1 MKKFLNGKWLIRDNE
16 GEFEFEGNVPGTV
29 QQDLVDLA
37 LIPHPYKGL
46 NEDIIIKLEP
56 KDWMYERTFEFDE
69 SLSEDEELDLVFEG
83 IDTLADI
90 YLNDIH
96 IGSTENMFL
105 QYRFDIK
112 DIVNTGKNKIKVVI
126 KSPINIPKAL
136 EKNYGVLGGPEESAR
151 GYIRKAQYSYGWD
164 WGARIA
170 TSGIWKSV
178 YIEKY
183 KKARLYGSTA
193 YLEDLT
199 GKVKIDGFIA
209 SNRVLDSEELFVDI
223 FVNGEKIIELP
234 VTKLYDEYKFSGVF
248 TLSDLKLWFP
258 RDLGT
263 PYLYDFSFVLKDK
276 NDEEL
281 YREDKRIG
289 LRTVRVIQEKDAEGR
304 TFIFEINGEK
314 IFVKGANWIP
324 SDNILTWLKDEDYEK
339 LIKMAYDANMNML
352 RIWGGGIYEREK
364 FYELC
369 DELGIMVWQDFMFA
383 CLEYPD
389 HLDWFRKLAN
399 EEVKM
404 MVRNLRHHPSIVLWC
419 GNNENNWGFD
429 EWGNMTRKVD
439 GYNLGNR
446 LYLLDFPKIC
456 AQEDP
461 SRMYWVS
468 SPYGGETANSPK
480 EGDRHVWNVWSMW
493 QDYENYLHDTGR
505 FISEFGFQGAP
516 HWKTVEF
523 FANEDERE
531 IFHPV
536 MIKHNKQIEGQERVM
551 RFING
556 RFGAIEDFEKFVYLS
571 QLNQA
576 EAIKLGV
583 EHWRSRKY
591 LTAGTLYWQ
600 LNDSWP
606 VVSWSCIDYFKRP
619 KALYYYTKNFYS
631 PVLPVMKF
639 NKLTSDLGLK
649 VVNDLRETLNIDIKF
664 ELYSFIGE
672 KLFEKE
678 YKTIT
683 GADSV
688 TNIDTIKLHDYD
700 LKNTVA
706 YLYVTTENGSI
717 YRNYMVF
724 DRFRNLNLQDPEL
737 KVEKNKEELIITCK
751 KPAFGVRILS
761 ENDEKLEDNFFFL
774 KPDEIKKLLLEDNEF
789 QIKSLYDF
797 LKK

>member
-1 MKKFLNGKWLIRDNE
+1 MKKSLNGKWFVRDCD
-16 GEFEFEGNVPGTV
+16 GEYQFEGNVPGTV
-29 QQDLVDLA
+29 QQDLVDLG

-56 KDWMYERTFEFDE
+56 KDWIYEKTFEYDE
-69 SLSEDEELDLVFEG
+69 EISEDEEVDLVFDG
-83 IDTLADI
+83 IDTLSEI

-96 IGSTENMFL
+96 VGSTNNMFL

-112 DIVNTGKNKIKVVI
+112 DILNKGENTLRVEI

-136 EKNYGVLGGPEESAR
+136 ERNYGVLGGPEETAR

-178 YIEKY
+178 YVEKY

-193 YLEDLT
+193 YLEDLS
-199 GKVKIDGFIA
+199 GKVKVDGFVA
-209 SNRVLDSEELFVDI
+209 SNRELNSDELFVCVLI
-223 FVNGEKIIELP
+223 NGEE
-234 VTKLYDEYKFSGVF
+234 VTKLPVKRFYDEYKFSGTF
-248 TLSDLKLWFP
+248 TIENPKFWFP
-258 RDLGT
+258 RDFGT

-281 YREDKRIG
+281 YREDKKIG
-289 LRTVRVIQEKDAEGR
+289 LRIVKVIQEKDSEGR

-314 IFVKGANWIP
+314 IFAKGANWIP
-324 SDNILTWLKDEDYEK
+324 SDNILTWLKEEDYEK

-404 MVRNLRHHPSIVLWC
+404 VVRNLRYHPSIVLWC

-429 EWGNMTRKVD
+429 EWGNMARKVD

-456 AQEDP
+456 ADEDP

-468 SPYGGETANSPK
+468 SPYGGETANSPS

-493 QDYENYLHDTGR
+493 QDYENYLSDTGR

-516 HWKTVEF
+516 HWKTIEF
-523 FANEDERE
+523 FSKEDERE

-536 MIKHNKQIEGQERVM
+536 MVKHNKQIEGQERVM

-556 RFGAIEDFEKFVYLS
+556 RFGAISEFKKFVYLS

-606 VVSWSCIDYFKRP
+606 VTSWSCIDYFKRP
-619 KALYYYTKNFYS
+619 KALYYYTKKFYA
-631 PVLPVMKF
+631 PILPIMKF
-639 NKLTSDLGLK
+639 DKLKKILILK
-649 VVNDLRETLNIDIKF
+649 VVNDFKEILTAEANF
-664 ELYSFIGE
+664 ELYDFEGK
-672 KLFEKE
+672 KLFEKLYTLSLGKDTVVE
-678 YKTIT
+678 I
-683 GADSV
+683 DSL
-688 TNIDTIKLHDYD
+688 NLSDYD
-700 LKNTVA
+700 LRNSVG
-706 YLYVTTENGSI
+706 YLYVTVKGNVYS
-717 YRNYMVF
+717 NYMVF
-724 DRFRNLNLQDPEL
+724 DRFRNLKIKNPEL
-737 KVEKNKEELIITCK
+737 KVEKTGNVVSITCIR
-751 KPAFGVRILS
+751 PAFGVRIVS

-774 KPDEIKKLLLEDNEF
+774 KPGEIRKLTLFDEDFKVE
-789 QIKSLYDF
+789 SLYDF
-797 LKK
+797 LVKN

>member
-1 MKKFLNGKWLIRDNE
+1 MKNFLNGKWLVKDNE
-16 GEFEFEGNVPGTV
+16 GEFQFEGNVPGTV
-29 QQDLVDLA
+29 QQDLVDLE
-37 LIPHPYKGL
+37 LVPHPYKGL

-56 KDWMYERTFEFDE
+56 KDWTYEKKFNFDGKV
-69 SLSEDEELDLVFEG
+69 LEDEELDLVFDG
-83 IDTLADI
+83 IDTLAEI

-96 IGSTENMFL
+96 IGSTNDMFL

-112 DIVNTGKNKIKVVI
+112 DILNEGENILRVEI
-126 KSPINIPKAL
+126 KSPINTPKAL
-136 EKNYGVLGGPEESAR
+136 ERNYGILGGPEETAR

-193 YLEDLT
+193 YLENLD
-199 GKVKIDGFIA
+199 GKVKVDGFVT
-209 SNRVLDSEELFVDI
+209 SNRELDPDELFVHV
-223 FVNGEKIIELP
+223 FVDGKM
-234 VTKLYDEYKFSGVF
+234 VTKLPVRRFHDEYKFSGTIVIENP
-248 TLSDLKLWFP
+248 KLWFP
-258 RDLGT
+258 RDFGI
-263 PYLYDFSFVLKDK
+263 PYLYNFSFVLKDK
-276 NDEEL
+276 ANEEL
-281 YREDKRIG
+281 YKEDKKIG
-289 LRTVRVIQEKDAEGR
+289 LRIVKVLQEEDSEGR

-314 IFVKGANWIP
+314 IFAKGANWIP

-339 LIKMAYDANMNML
+339 LVKMAYDANMNML
-352 RIWGGGIYEREK
+352 RVWGGGIYEREK

-389 HLDWFRKLAN
+389 HLEWFRKLAN

-404 MVRNLRHHPSIVLWC
+404 VVRNLRYHPSIVLWC

-429 EWGNMTRKVD
+429 EWGNMTRKID

-480 EGDRHVWNVWSMW
+480 EGDRHVWTVWSMW
-493 QDYENYLHDTGR
+493 QDYENYLNDTGR

-516 HWKTVEF
+516 HWKTIEF
-523 FANEDERE
+523 FSKDDERE

-536 MIKHNKQIEGQERVM
+536 MVKHNKQIEGQERVM

-556 RFGAIEDFEKFVYLS
+556 RFGTISDFEKFVYLS
-571 QLNQA
+571 QMNQA

-583 EHWRSRKY
+583 EHYRSRKY

-619 KALYYYTKNFYS
+619 KALYYYTKRFYA
-631 PVLPVMKF
+631 PILPVMRF
-639 NKLTSDLGLK
+639 NKNQRTLSLK
-649 VVNDLRETLNIDIKF
+649 VVNDLRETVQSKAKF
-664 ELYSFIGE
+664 EIYDFDGQKLLE
-672 KLFEKE
+672 KD
-678 YKTIT
+678 YNITIA
-683 GADSV
+683 ADSV
-688 TNIDTIKLHDYD
+688 INIDDVKLEKFD
-700 LKNTVA
+700 LKNCVA
-706 YLYVTTENGSI
+706 YLNVIIKDEFYS
-717 YRNYMVF
+717 NYIVF
-724 DRFRNLNLQDPEL
+724 DRFRNLNI
-737 KVEKNKEELIITCK
+737 KNPGFKIEISDGFISLTCDR
-751 KPAFGVRILS
+751 PAFGVQIIAD
-761 ENDEKLEDNFFFL
+761 NDDKLEDNFFFM
-774 KPDEIKKLLLEDNEF
+774 KPKEIKNVRVRDKDF
-789 QIKSLYDF
+789 KIKSLYDY
-797 LKK
+797 L